1 MNSDLKAYREL
12 LETIKPVAE
21 GESLYSYGEN
31 AVTSLTVFGKR
42 IAAALDVTNAN
53 KWDGKVQELL
63 KKAIDSISAI
73 SSQEITGA
81 EVIMGAS
88 TRVDKLKTALE
99 KYISAEESVIGL
111 EYAYNASKNAEE
123 PDEDKIESA
132 RYRLSKGRKA
142 AEQLKSCVEQIK
154 NNVKA
159 YFDYDFE
166 NHKMSL
172 NYKENLNLDDLLS
185 KETLDIL
192 DLGLEEY
199 NKPEVQFE
207 LNKEQIIQ
215 EVASNITGVITK
227 AITDVTGGG
236 ETTGTQEPSSE
247 TSNGD
252 NGGATSSNGTTVTE
266 KPTEQSSETDKGDN
280 ENSEPTSE
288 QSSETSE
295 GNNENSE
302 PTSEQSSET
311 SEGNNENSEPTSE
324 QSSDQSPGKTGTQT
338 DKGKQL
344 KPKDSIQEP
353 NCEPPLDYFGDTIL
367 NTINN
372 KIEPEHIYENI
383 ENVMIKPFDLR
394 SGYDEN
400 GNKIYFRVDETG
412 DNYIIT
418 DATGNV
424 IKNIDSVTFEN
435 EYYKNIINNP
445 VEAETIKQAVK
456 TINDYEN
463 GNIDNASVASC
474 SNADELLQGASKSNI
489 VRVEP
494 HSSISI
500 DGSNSN
506 DISNNEDKPVYY
518 IKRDDGW
525 FYQYDPENRELYNSS
540 FTIDTKNN
548 KLVDDG
554 SNG

>member
-21 GESLYSYGEN
+21 GEGLYSYGEN

-88 TRVDKLKTALE
+88 ARVDKLKTALE

-111 EYAYNASKNAEE
+111 EYSYNSAKNAEE
-123 PDEDKIESA
+123 PDEEKIEAA
-132 RYRLSKGRKA
+132 RYKLSVGRKA
-142 AEQLKSCVEQIK
+142 AEQLKSCVNQIM

-172 NYKENLNLDDLLS
+172 NYKENLKLDDLLS
-185 KETLDIL
+185 KEALDIL

-207 LNKEQIIQ
+207 LNKEQIVQ
-215 EVASNITGVITK
+215 EVASTVTGVITK

-252 NGGATSSNGTTVTE
+252 KGGTTGSNGTTVTE
-266 KPTEQSSETDKGDN
+266 KP
-280 ENSEPTSE
+280 SE

-295 GNNENSE
+295 GNNENAE

-311 SEGNNENSEPTSE
+311 SESNNENAEPTSE

-338 DKGKQL
+338 NKNNQ
-344 KPKDSIQEP
+344 KDTKNEKEP
-353 NCEPPLDYFGDTIL
+353 NCEPPLEFFGDTVLEAIK
-367 NTINN
+367 N
-372 KIEPEHIYENI
+372 KTELDNIYENI
-383 ENVMIKPFDLR
+383 EDVMIKPYDLR

-400 GNKIYFRVDETG
+400 GNKIFFRVDETG
-412 DNYIIT
+412 NNY
-418 DATGNV
+418 
-424 IKNIDSVTFEN
+424 NI
-435 EYYKNIINNP
+435 
-445 VEAETIKQAVK
+445 
-456 TINDYEN
+456 
-463 GNIDNASVASC
+463 
-474 SNADELLQGASKSNI
+474 
-489 VRVEP
+489 
-494 HSSISI
+494 
-500 DGSNSN
+500 
-506 DISNNEDKPVYY
+506 
-518 IKRDDGW
+518 
-525 FYQYDPENRELYNSS
+525 
-540 FTIDTKNN
+540 
-548 KLVDDG
+548 
-554 SNG
+554 